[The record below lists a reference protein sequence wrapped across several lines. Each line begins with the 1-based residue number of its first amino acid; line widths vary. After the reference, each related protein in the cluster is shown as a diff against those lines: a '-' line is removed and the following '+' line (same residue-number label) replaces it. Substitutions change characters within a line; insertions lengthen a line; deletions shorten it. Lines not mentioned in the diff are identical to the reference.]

1 MARKGTVE
9 RKTKET
15 QISAALDLDGSGKSR
30 ISTGIGF
37 FDHMLDLFA
46 KHGKFDLELTGR
58 GDTEVD
64 YHHLVEDAGI
74 CLGQAFAEGIGDK
87 GGIRRFANVS
97 LPMQEALAGVSVDIS
112 GRPFLVFNVPKVTE
126 KVGEFDTELAEE
138 FFHAFVTNAKINL
151 HINLEYGT
159 NQHHIIEAVFK
170 GAGRALHEASRIVG
184 DTGEVPSTK
193 GTL

>member
-138 FFHAFVTNAKINL
+138 FFHAFVTNARINL

-184 DTGEVPSTK
+184 DTGDVPSTK